1 MNSSNSGSGSS
12 YRSSYKSSY
21 KPSYISGATS
31 SDNSNCA
38 DEIEP
43 IFLEGTVM
51 VVDDNPTNLG
61 VLVNLL
67 RETGLKVLVATDGEA
82 AIEQIQ
88 HAQPDLVLLDVMMP
102 GIDGFEVCGLLKSK
116 VGTQD
121 IPIIF
126 MTALSETIDKVKG
139 FNMGAVDY
147 ITKPFEQEE
156 VLVRIKTHLT
166 IQNLRKTLQAQNL
179 SLQQEISDRKRAEEA
194 LKIFLHAVSHDL
206 RNPVTGMTMVL
217 NNLLDTE
224 SSEVK
229 LPRSTLIRMSQSS
242 ERQLGLINSLLES
255 HVNDVQGVILHRKA
269 CNLSEVLGGALHDL
283 EPLLQKEEAI
293 VMNQLPPDLPLVDV
307 DGNQV
312 CRVFQNLISNAI
324 KHNPPSLQLTIY
336 AKAILDKTPP
346 DPAEDSTESESPVF
360 TPHIHCVVEDNG
372 VGMTLEQCDHLF
384 ELYVQGKQSRRSLG
398 LGLGLYLCRQIVTAH
413 GGEIGVESTPKVG
426 SKFWFTLP
434 IALSSQPSALS
445 S

>member
-21 KPSYISGATS
+21 KPGYISGATS
-31 SDNSNCA
+31 SDELNRA

-88 HAQPDLVLLDVMMP
+88 YVHPDLILLDVMMP

-126 MTALSETIDKVKG
+126 MTALSETIDKIKG

-166 IQNLRKTLQAQNL
+166 IQNLRKTLQAQNQ
-179 SLQQEISDRKRAEEA
+179 SLQQEIIDRKRAEEA

-224 SSEVK
+224 KSEVS
-229 LPRSTLIRMSQSS
+229 LPRSTLVRMSQSS

-255 HVNDVQGVILHRKA
+255 HVNDVQGLILHRKPWS
-269 CNLSEVLGGALHDL
+269 LLEILDGAIHDL
-283 EPLLQKEEAI
+283 KPLLQKEEAI
-293 VMNQLPPDLPLVDV
+293 VMNQVSLDLPLVDV

-324 KHNPPSLQLTIY
+324 KHNPPNLQLAIY
-336 AKAILDKTPP
+336 AQAILNETTKV
-346 DPAEDSTESESPVF
+346 ASEDSTESEPSVF
-360 TPHIHCVVEDNG
+360 TPYIHCVVEDRG
-372 VGMTLEQCDHLF
+372 VGMSPEQCDHLF

-398 LGLGLYLCRQIVTAH
+398 LGLGLYLCRQIITAH
-413 GGEIGVESTPKVG
+413 GGEIGVESTLGSG

-434 IALSSQPSALS
+434 IAL
-445 S
+445 